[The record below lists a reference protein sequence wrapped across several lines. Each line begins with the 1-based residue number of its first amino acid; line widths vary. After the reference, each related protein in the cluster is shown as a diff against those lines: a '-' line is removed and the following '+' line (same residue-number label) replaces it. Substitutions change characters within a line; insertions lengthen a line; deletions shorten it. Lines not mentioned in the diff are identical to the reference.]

1 MSSEEKDSFNYDFH
15 ALTSERWADLE
26 MLFGERGACGGCWC
40 MYWRLG
46 REEFRQKRG
55 ELNRKA
61 LKSLVDSGL
70 VPGILAYTNGQPV
83 GWVSVAPRETLSRL
97 DSSRALKRVDD
108 KPVWSVVC
116 FFVAKPFRRRG
127 LSVKLLEAAV
137 DYVKEKGGK
146 IIEGYPVDPQKDWP
160 APFVYTGATSAFQRA
175 GFKEV
180 IRRSK
185 ARPIM
190 RYTV

>member
-1 MSSEEKDSFNYDFH
+1 
-15 ALTSERWADLE
+15 
-26 MLFGERGACGGCWC
+26 

-97 DSSRALKRVDD
+97 DSSRALKQVDD

-137 DYVKEKGGK
+137 DYVKERGGK

-160 APFVYTGATSAFQRA
+160 APFVCTGAVSAFQRV

-185 ARPIM
+185 ARPVM

>member
-1 MSSEEKDSFNYDFH
+1 
-15 ALTSERWADLE
+15 
-26 MLFGERGACGGCWC
+26 
-40 MYWRLG
+40 MYWRLS

-61 LKSLVDSGL
+61 LKNLADSGL
-70 VPGILAYTNGQPV
+70 MPGILAYTNGQPV
-83 GWVSVAPRETLSRL
+83 GWVSVAPRETFVRL
-97 DSSRALKRVDD
+97 GNSRALKRIDD

-127 LSVKLLEAAV
+127 LSARLLEAAV
-137 DYVKEKGGK
+137 QNAKEKGGK
-146 IIEGYPVDPQKDWP
+146 IVEGYPVDPKKEWP
-160 APFVYTGATSAFQRA
+160 APFVYTGPASAFRRV